1 MPRVMLKVNK
11 DEALDIAAAAEQAQ
25 DANFHLKLKDDA

>member
-1 MPRVMLKVNK
+1 MPRVMLKVNI
-11 DEALDIAAAAEQAQ
+11 DEALDTTAAAKEAQ